1 MTTAIPDPHQIRQYL
16 LGRLDDNEELENS
29 LSEGIL
35 FQNDMSEVAD
45 LIEDEIIEQHLDGT
59 LDTADRNDVEK
70 YFLRPAERRERL
82 QFARLL
88 RDRLQ
93 SSQPDV
99 VPPSQDVSPLP
110 SMGVPQAGAH
120 LAPSVHRHSF
130 FRTYG
135 QLTAL
140 VLLCIVSVTY
150 VSSFQKRQGRL
161 EAALAQERDRAAI
174 LEKQSLLLQSRTLPL
189 YLVPDAA
196 RAPGGPIP
204 YVEIKP
210 STELALVDI
219 ALRGGVSGRAYDVVL
234 EKVGAKEP
242 IWSARMPSI
251 ISPSGDARLV
261 FDLPVQGVGSGRYSL
276 VVSSTLPGPSYREHY
291 EFEVRVTK

>member
-1 MTTAIPDPHQIRQYL
+1 MTTSIPDPHQIRQYL
-16 LGRLDDNEELENS
+16 LGRLDNNEELENR

-35 FQNDMSEVAD
+35 FQDDMSEMAD
-45 LIEDEIIEQHLDGT
+45 LIEDEIIEQYMDGT
-59 LDTADRNDVEK
+59 LDTADKNDVEK
-70 YFLRPAERRERL
+70 YFLRPAERREML

-93 SSQPDV
+93 TSQPDV
-99 VPPSQDVSPLP
+99 VPPLQNVSPVP
-110 SMGVPQAGAH
+110 SIDVPQAGTHFAS
-120 LAPSVHRHSF
+120 SVHRHSY

-150 VSSFQKRQGRL
+150 ISSLQKRQGRL
-161 EAALAQERDRAAI
+161 EAALVQERERSAI
-174 LEKQSLLLQSRTLPL
+174 LEKQPLLLQSRTLPL

-219 ALRGGVSGRAYDVVL
+219 ALRDGVSRSYDFVL
-234 EKVGAKEP
+234 KKTGAKEP
-242 IWSARMPSI
+242 IWSAKLQSI

-261 FDLPVQGVGSGRYSL
+261 FDLPVQGVESGRYSL
-276 VVSSTLPGPSYREHY
+276 FVSSTLPGPSYREHY
-291 EFEVRVTK
+291 EFDARVTK

>member
-16 LGRLDDNEELENS
+16 LGRLDDKEELENT

-35 FQNDMSEVAD
+35 FQSDMSEMAD
-45 LIEDEIIEQHLDGT
+45 LIEDEIIEQYLDGT
-59 LDTADRNDVEK
+59 LDSADRNDVEK

-88 RDRLQ
+88 RDRLRT
-93 SSQPDV
+93 SQPGV
-99 VPPSQDVSPLP
+99 VTLSQDVSPLP
-110 SMGVPQAGAH
+110 SMVVQQAGSPF
-120 LAPSVHRHSF
+120 APSVHRHSF

-135 QLTAL
+135 QVTVL
-140 VLLCIVSVTY
+140 VLLFIVSVTY
-150 VSSFQKRQGRL
+150 ISSLQKRQGRL
-161 EAALAQERDRAAI
+161 EAALVQEGSRAAI

-196 RAPGGPIP
+196 RALGGPIP

-210 STELALVDI
+210 SAELVVVDLALRDV
-219 ALRGGVSGRAYDVVL
+219 VSGRDYDVVL
-234 EKVGAKEP
+234 TKKGAKEP
-242 IWSARMPSI
+242 TWSAKLPPI
-251 ISPSGDARLV
+251 ISPSGGARLV
-261 FDLPVQGVGSGRYSL
+261 FDLPVQGVESGTYRL

-291 EFEVRVTK
+291 EFEARVTR